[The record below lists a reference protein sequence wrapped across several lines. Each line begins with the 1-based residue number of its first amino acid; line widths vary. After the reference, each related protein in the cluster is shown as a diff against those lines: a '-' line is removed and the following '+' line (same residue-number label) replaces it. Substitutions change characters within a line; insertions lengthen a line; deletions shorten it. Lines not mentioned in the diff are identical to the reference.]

1 MATIVACGGF
11 SAVCGS
17 SLATAATMSR
27 VAMPSM
33 RRYHYAD
40 SLATGAIAAGGTL
53 GILIPPSVILIIYG
67 ILTETDIGK
76 LFIAGIVPG
85 LIGILGYV
93 AAVAV
98 VTYRRP
104 EIGPPGP
111 RVDWRNRIR
120 ALGRV
125 SGILILFLVVIGGL
139 YLGVFTPTA
148 AAGIGE
154 IGRASCRERVCPY
167 V

>member
-1 MATIVACGGF
+1 M
-11 SAVCGS
+11 
-17 SLATAATMSR
+17 
-27 VAMPSM
+27 
-33 RRYHYAD
+33 
-40 SLATGAIAAGGTL
+40 
-53 GILIPPSVILIIYG
+53 
-67 ILTETDIGK
+67 GK

-120 ALGRV
+120 ALGSV
-125 SGILILFLVVIGGL
+125 SGLLILFLVVIGGL
-139 YLGVFTPTA
+139 YLGVFPPTE
-148 AAGIGE
+148 AAGIGATAAYFFVLFRRRATRRAPTDDLTTTAQRVRW
-154 IGRASCRERVCPY
+154 GRWRGK
-167 V
+167 

>member
-1 MATIVACGGF
+1 
-11 SAVCGS
+11 
-17 SLATAATMSR
+17 
-27 VAMPSM
+27 M
-33 RRYHYAD
+33 RRYHYAA

-53 GILIPPSVILIIYG
+53 GILIPPSVSLIIYG

-120 ALGRV
+120 ALGSV
-125 SGILILFLVVIGGL
+125 SGILILRSEEHTSELQSLMRIS
-139 YLGVFTPTA
+139 YAVFCLKKKSKNTVNNHRT
-148 AAGIGE
+148 
-154 IGRASCRERVCPY
+154 
-167 V
+167 

>member
-1 MATIVACGGF
+1 M
-11 SAVCGS
+11 
-17 SLATAATMSR
+17 
-27 VAMPSM
+27 
-33 RRYHYAD
+33 
-40 SLATGAIAAGGTL
+40 
-53 GILIPPSVILIIYG
+53 
-67 ILTETDIGK
+67 GK

-120 ALGRV
+120 ALGSV

-139 YLGVFTPTA
+139 YLGVFTPPE
-148 AAGIGE
+148 AAGIGATAAYFFVLFRRRATWRALLDDLTATAKTTGAKL
-154 IGRASCRERVCPY
+154 GRANVSTPEPN
-167 V
+167 